1 MDDDVQ
7 AIETFHPSIAH
18 LNGGGISFVV
28 PDAGSSADIPGNYFM
43 FMFVSCHITPHV

>member
-7 AIETFHPSIAH
+7 ALETIHPSIAH

-28 PDAGSSADIPGNYFM
+28 PDAGSSADIPGNEVYIYEKSTCF
-43 FMFVSCHITPHV
+43 